1 MDLGPALEELAE
13 MIDQI
18 KVSPRCLAGME
29 VLFTEMGSGIGE
41 VGECGISHRNWK
53 ACGAF
58 TRGCLRTTQC

>member
-1 MDLGPALEELAE
+1 

-18 KVSPRCLAGME
+18 KVSPRCLVGME

-41 VGECGISHRNWK
+41 VGEHGISHRNWK

-58 TRGCLRTTQC
+58 TGGCLRSTQC